1 MFTFIPMNT
10 LKIVSILIMMFSSI
24 TKAQDITDFK
34 WNNRLIILY
43 ENNNNV
49 AEVKSAIEIIAK
61 NSVGLVERDVRVFVL
76 KNNVFYSSNG
86 QALEITNSKTLPK
99 AYQGYILVGKDGG
112 IKSKKPYPFNLNK
125 IFDLIDSMPMRKSEM
140 RSNR

>member
-1 MFTFIPMNT
+1 MFTFISMNT
-10 LKIVSILIMMFSSI
+10 LKIVSVFIMMFSSI

-34 WNNRLIILY
+34 WKNRLIILY

-49 AEVKSAIEIIAK
+49 AEVKSAVEIIAK

-86 QALEITNSKTLPK
+86 QALEIINSNTLPK
-99 AYQGYILVGKDGG
+99 VYNGYILVGKDGG
-112 IKSKKPYPFNLNK
+112 IKSKKSYPFNLNK

-140 RSNR
+140 RTNR

>member
-1 MFTFIPMNT
+1 
-10 LKIVSILIMMFSSI
+10 MFSSI

-43 ENNNNV
+43 ENNNND

-76 KNNVFYSSNG
+76 KNNVFYSRNG
-86 QALEITNSKTLPK
+86 QAHEITNSKTLPK
-99 AYQGYILVGKDGG
+99 AYQGYILVGKDGS

-125 IFDLIDSMPMRKSEM
+125 IIDLIDSMPMRQSEM
-140 RSNR
+140 RTNR